1 MCVALLTFF
10 VIFIRQCFLLKRAK
24 KMGKTNN
31 KQHAMEEENADDEDD
46 QGGGENE
53 EEEEEESIVSETKTE
68 EVVIKEDPPFWH
80 LSFCSDAEI
89 RNLQHH
95 GDESNNGD
103 FEKEKDEM
111 IGNEP
116 LFATLADL
124 MVMALSL
131 QEVVRQLEFFE
142 GESMSEF
149 TTQPRITLADVLEIC
164 DEAVQVG
171 YRQAK
176 AHALRRTNY
185 EANKQPDMYP
195 IYKQIWHK
203 PDFNDPFHVVIVD
216 TKRIKGKDVFKVLTE
231 RTKAQR
237 HCRER
242 NKVCKKVFY
251 WRGGV
256 PQHVK
261 REELK
266 TFEAKQNARSKLD
279 PTGETPPVESVFEDE
294 TTLARALTRIEND
307 PRVSVPVSREE
318 SKAEVMRSMYLEEH
332 ERWWNDMLSHALTR
346 FDVYVTQAKYN
357 DLLQLKYKR
366 TKDGR
371 DILIVPK
378 KKGFFSRGCDMC
390 VVM

>member
-1 MCVALLTFF
+1 
-10 VIFIRQCFLLKRAK
+10 
-24 KMGKTNN
+24 
-31 KQHAMEEENADDEDD
+31 MEEANADEEEED
-46 QGGGENE
+46 QGGGGENE
-53 EEEEEESIVSETKTE
+53 EEEEEEESIIVSETKTE
-68 EVVIKEDPPFWH
+68 EEEVVIKKDPPFWH

-89 RNLQHH
+89 RNLQHR
-95 GDESNNGD
+95 DETNNGND

-116 LFATLADL
+116 LFQTLADL

-142 GESMSEF
+142 GENMSEC

-231 RTKAQR
+231 RTKTQR

-256 PQHVK
+256 PQFVK

-357 DLLQLKYKR
+357 DLLQLKYKK

-378 KKGFFSRGCDMC
+378 KKGFFSRSCDMC

>member
-1 MCVALLTFF
+1 M
-10 VIFIRQCFLLKRAK
+10 FLLKSWK
-24 KMGKTNN
+24 KIRKNEHNREKHT
-31 KQHAMEEENADDEDD
+31 MEEANADEEEED
-46 QGGGENE
+46 QGGGGENE
-53 EEEEEESIVSETKTE
+53 EKEEEEESIVSETKTE
-68 EVVIKEDPPFWH
+68 EEVVIKKDPPFWH

-89 RNLQHH
+89 RNLQHR
-95 GDESNNGD
+95 DETNNGD

-116 LFATLADL
+116 LFQTLADL

-142 GESMSEF
+142 GENMSEC

-203 PDFNDPFHVVIVD
+203 PDFKDPFHVVIVD

-231 RTKAQR
+231 RTKTQR

-256 PQHVK
+256 PQFVK

-318 SKAEVMRSMYLEEH
+318 SKAELMRSMYLEEH

-357 DLLQLKYKR
+357 DLLQLKYKK

-371 DILIVPK
+371 DVLIVPK
-378 KKGFFSRGCDMC
+378 KKGFFSRSCDMC

>member
-1 MCVALLTFF
+1 MKEAN
-10 VIFIRQCFLLKRAK
+10 AD
-24 KMGKTNN
+24 
-31 KQHAMEEENADDEDD
+31 EEEED
-46 QGGGENE
+46 QGGGGENE
-53 EEEEEESIVSETKTE
+53 EEEEEDEESIVSETKTE
-68 EVVIKEDPPFWH
+68 EEVVIKKDPPFWH

-89 RNLQHH
+89 RNLQHR
-95 GDESNNGD
+95 DETNNGD

-116 LFATLADL
+116 LFQTLADL

-142 GESMSEF
+142 GENMSEC

-231 RTKAQR
+231 RTKTQR

-256 PQHVK
+256 PQFVK

-318 SKAEVMRSMYLEEH
+318 SKAELMRSMYLEEH

-357 DLLQLKYKR
+357 DLLQLKYKK

-378 KKGFFSRGCDMC
+378 KKGFFSRSCDMC

>member
-1 MCVALLTFF
+1 M
-10 VIFIRQCFLLKRAK
+10 FLLKSWK
-24 KMGKTNN
+24 KIRKNEHNREKHT
-31 KQHAMEEENADDEDD
+31 MEEANADEEEED
-46 QGGGENE
+46 QGGGGENEEE

-68 EVVIKEDPPFWH
+68 EEEVVIKKDPPFWH

-89 RNLQHH
+89 RNLQHR
-95 GDESNNGD
+95 DETNNGND

-116 LFATLADL
+116 LFQTLADL

-142 GESMSEF
+142 GENMSEC

-231 RTKAQR
+231 RTKTQR

-318 SKAEVMRSMYLEEH
+318 SKAELMRSMYLEEH

-357 DLLQLKYKR
+357 DLLQLKYKK

-378 KKGFFSRGCDMC
+378 KKGFFSRSCDMC

>member
-1 MCVALLTFF
+1 M
-10 VIFIRQCFLLKRAK
+10 FLLKSWK
-24 KMGKTNN
+24 KIRKNEHNREKHM
-31 KQHAMEEENADDEDD
+31 MEEANADEEEED
-46 QGGGENE
+46 QGGGGENEEE

-68 EVVIKEDPPFWH
+68 EEVVIKKDPPFWH

-89 RNLQHH
+89 RNLQHR
-95 GDESNNGD
+95 DETNNGD

-116 LFATLADL
+116 LFQTLADL

-142 GESMSEF
+142 GENMSEC

-231 RTKAQR
+231 RTKTQR

-256 PQHVK
+256 PQFVK

-266 TFEAKQNARSKLD
+266 IFEAKQNARSKLD

-318 SKAEVMRSMYLEEH
+318 SKAELMRSMYLEEH

-357 DLLQLKYKR
+357 DLLQLKYKK

-378 KKGFFSRGCDMC
+378 KKGFFSRSCDMC

>member
-1 MCVALLTFF
+1 M
-10 VIFIRQCFLLKRAK
+10 FLLKSWK
-24 KMGKTNN
+24 KIRKNEHN
-31 KQHAMEEENADDEDD
+31 REKHAMEEANADEEEEED
-46 QGGGENE
+46 QGGGGENEEE

-68 EVVIKEDPPFWH
+68 EEVVIKKDPPFWH

-89 RNLQHH
+89 RNLQHR
-95 GDESNNGD
+95 DETNNGD

-116 LFATLADL
+116 LFQTLADL

-142 GESMSEF
+142 GENMSEC

-231 RTKAQR
+231 RTKTQR

-256 PQHVK
+256 PQFVK

-318 SKAEVMRSMYLEEH
+318 SKAELMRSMYLEEH

-357 DLLQLKYKR
+357 DLLQLKYKK

-378 KKGFFSRGCDMC
+378 KKGFFSRSCDMC

>member
-1 MCVALLTFF
+1 M
-10 VIFIRQCFLLKRAK
+10 FLLKSWK
-24 KMGKTNN
+24 KIRKNEHNREKHT
-31 KQHAMEEENADDEDD
+31 MEEANADEEEED
-46 QGGGENE
+46 QGGGGENEE

-68 EVVIKEDPPFWH
+68 EEVVIKKDPPFWH

-89 RNLQHH
+89 RNLQHR
-95 GDESNNGD
+95 DETNNGD

-116 LFATLADL
+116 LFQTLADL

-142 GESMSEF
+142 GENMSEC

-203 PDFNDPFHVVIVD
+203 PDFKDPFHVVIVD

-231 RTKAQR
+231 RTKTQR

-256 PQHVK
+256 PQFVK

-318 SKAEVMRSMYLEEH
+318 SKAELMRSMYLEEH

-357 DLLQLKYKR
+357 DLLQLKYKK

-371 DILIVPK
+371 DVLIVPK
-378 KKGFFSRGCDMC
+378 KKGFFSRSCDMC